1 MQSPALPVVL
11 PLLMAAILGAT
22 GSLLPR
28 RLLDLLAILTSA
40 RCAESAYSWSGSPP
54 PDLSSTGSATGSP
67 IHMAI
72 SPSASVSRSIRSAL
86 IGGIVALLV
95 LAATI
100 FSWSYF
106 ESIKSLYHSLMLVFL
121 AAMCGLCLTGDLF
134 NLFVWFELMTA
145 VAVGLCG
152 YKSEERRPL
161 LGALNFAI
169 SNTVGAFLSLTAVA
183 LLYAFTGSLNM
194 SEVGRSLAA
203 HNPGPVFVSVTF
215 LLLIAGFLVKAAAF
229 PFHFWLADAH
239 AVAPTP
245 VCILFSGVMVEL
257 GVYAIARLY
266 WVVFA
271 PLLGVECHAVQVILL
286 TMGCGSVGRRRFLLR
301 AAALQTLAGIL
312 HHQPRRFDVYCTG
325 TTEIRCHRWIGNL
338 CRRTRSD

>member
-1 MQSPALPVVL
+1 MQTPALPVVI
-11 PLLMAAILGAT
+11 PLLVAAILAAA

-28 RLLDLLAILTSA
+28 RMLDSVAILTSA
-40 RCAESAYSWSGSPP
+40 AVCAICVVLVKLSAAGPIVYWFGNWK
-54 PDLSSTGSATGSP
+54 PDPHGHFPVGVCLMIDPLGAG
-67 IHMAI
+67 MA
-72 SPSASVSRSIRSAL
+72 AL
-86 IGGIVALLV
+86 VALLV
-95 LAATI
+95 LAALI

-121 AAMCGLCLTGDLF
+121 AAMCGVCLTGDLF

-145 VAVGLCG
+145 TAVGLSG
-152 YKSEERRPL
+152 YKSDERAPL

-194 SEVGRSLAA
+194 SEVGRSLVA
-203 HNPGPVFVSVTF
+203 HDPGPAFVSVAF
-215 LLLIAGFLVKAAAF
+215 LLLISGFLVKAAAF

-266 WVVFA
+266 WVIFA
-271 PLLGVECHAVQVILL
+271 PLLGADSHAVQVVLL
-286 TMGCGSVGRRRFLLR
+286 TMGCCGALVGGVF
-301 AAALQTLAGIL
+301 
-312 HHQPRRFDVYCTG
+312 
-325 TTEIRCHRWIGNL
+325 
-338 CRRTRSD
+338 